1 MPKLFSIDT
10 EDQVKRLS
18 KQNLTNVEI
27 KKKLAEDKIDI
38 HVKTISRM
46 LKNIGIGRQA
56 FSQNKPVPKYK
67 RPPTK
72 INPPL
77 VKKVKN
83 SIRKKNPAA
92 YRHIKSKTLL
102 SLVSINKVIHQ
113 NLGKLSRKKSEFI
126 SLPWQIKKTVRPIVA
141 SFMKTT

>member
-1 MPKLFSIDT
+1 MPKLFSTDT

-56 FSQNKPVPKYK
+56 LSQNEPVPKYK
-67 RPPTK
+67 RTLPK
-72 INPPL
+72 ITPR
-77 VKKVKN
+77 
-83 SIRKKNPAA
+83 I
-92 YRHIKSKTLL
+92 I
-102 SLVSINKVIHQ
+102 
-113 NLGKLSRKKSEFI
+113 KKSRI
-126 SLPWQIKKTVRPIVA
+126 
-141 SFMKTT
+141 

>member
-1 MPKLFSIDT
+1 MPKLFSTDT

-27 KKKLAEDKIDI
+27 KKKLAEDEINI
-38 HVKTISRM
+38 HVKAISRM

-83 SIRKKNPAA
+83 SIRKST
-92 YRHIKSKTLL
+92 RQLI
-102 SLVSINKVIHQ
+102 
-113 NLGKLSRKKSEFI
+113 GK
-126 SLPWQIKKTVRPIVA
+126 
-141 SFMKTT
+141 